1 MKKYLIALSLVGL
14 VTTSCYEKLNIAPPN
29 SITDEMVQ
37 ELLRTADEKTVVT
50 ILGGMADN
58 IPTLFKGGGYST
70 FNGPYYFYDYQQ
82 QLVLRNITG
91 NDLVTSASDYTAPS
105 GDHGNLYAGINLNGA
120 SQEVSSGLLD
130 SRLQPHYQH
139 EQGYELPDRRTA
151 E

>member
-14 VTTSCYEKLNIAPPN
+14 ATTSCYEKLNIAPPN

-70 FNGPYYFYDYQQ
+70 FNGPY
-82 QLVLRNITG
+82 
-91 NDLVTSASDYTAPS
+91 
-105 GDHGNLYAGINLNGA
+105 
-120 SQEVSSGLLD
+120 
-130 SRLQPHYQH
+130 
-139 EQGYELPDRRTA
+139 
-151 E
+151 